1 MYVDVLLMYIYIRMG
16 QRSRYNFWIDE
27 SLREGLQL
35 VYVRDGVLPSE
46 QIRRAIKDWL
56 TKRGFKAKTRST
68 KERRRKSRS

>member
-1 MYVDVLLMYIYIRMG
+1 MYIYVCMD

-46 QIRRAIKDWL
+46 QIRRAIKEWL
-56 TKRGFKAKTRST
+56 TKKGFKGKAQPAKV
-68 KERRRKSRS
+68 RRRRSRK